1 MNNNLVFLTENPENI
16 YNATWYIVMVI
27 FLIIFLSP
35 WVFIILKFGVYRKL
49 RVRFILE
56 DGKEL
61 EPLYLKKGA
70 EIVLPIAPVVVG
82 KKFIGWYIDE
92 ELTEDYSKFASINGN
107 VDLDSSVWTSIGKR
121 SPWLFLLLFLGFL
134 VSMLISSFGEVISSL
149 TTMVFLLR
157 QAK

>member
-70 EIVLPIAPVVVG
+70 QIVLPIAPRVEG
-82 KKFIGWYIDE
+82 KKFIGWYIDPEFTE
-92 ELTEDYSKFASINGN
+92 EYIPVPMPNNNIKLY
-107 VDLDSSVWTSIGKR
+107 
-121 SPWLFLLLFLGFL
+121 
-134 VSMLISSFGEVISSL
+134 
-149 TTMVFLLR
+149 
-157 QAK
+157 AKYE